1 MKKAALTFLLLTV
14 SVVTFSQVKGKKSED
29 PFTASNGKEFKV
41 GDMIQLKEGSN
52 AGTFAFA
59 YDVKSAFS
67 VANITKAIKTV
78 SDVKGGGIG
87 NLKNVA
93 GNLDNVKLIANSGI
107 LDGAVASLMS
117 AAVSEKYVAENALKS
132 TSANTKW
139 EIQNFKIYTDKASG
153 QQLVHAIA
161 KADGK
166 TIAVLLELA
175 IKANEI

>member
-1 MKKAALTFLLLTV
+1 MKKSVITFVLLTL
-14 SVVTFSQVKGKKSED
+14 SVVTFAQVKGKKSEE
-29 PFTASNGKEFKV
+29 PFTASTGQEFKV
-41 GDMIQLKEGSN
+41 GDMITLKEGSN

-59 YDVKSAFS
+59 YEVKSAFS

-87 NLKNVA
+87 SLKNVA
-93 GNLDNVKLIANSGI
+93 GSLDNVKLLANSGI
-107 LDGAVASLMS
+107 LDGAMNSLMS
-117 AAVSEKYVAENALKS
+117 AAVSQKYVTENALKND
-132 TSANTKW
+132 SASSKW
-139 EIQNFKIYTDKASG
+139 EIDNFKIYTDKATG

-161 KADGK
+161 KANGK